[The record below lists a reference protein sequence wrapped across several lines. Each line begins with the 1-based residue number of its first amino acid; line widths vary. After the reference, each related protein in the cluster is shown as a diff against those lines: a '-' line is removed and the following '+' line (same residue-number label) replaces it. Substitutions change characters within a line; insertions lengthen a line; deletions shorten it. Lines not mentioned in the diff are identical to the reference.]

1 MARLHAE
8 TFIDAPPERVWSVL
22 ADLAGYAS
30 WNPLLV
36 EARGELREGA
46 RVRVKAASP
55 SGSGKRFG
63 FTATVVRVEPARAL
77 VWKGGVPGLL
87 HGEHSFLL
95 TPEGTGTRFV
105 QGETFTGLLSL
116 LLPAGLKG
124 KLERAYAGMNEAL
137 ARRVKE
143 G

>member
-1 MARLHAE
+1 MVRLHTE
-8 TFIDAPPERVWSVL
+8 TFIDAPPERVWRTLTEL
-22 ADLAGYAS
+22 ASYPA

-36 EARGELREGA
+36 EALGEVREGG
-46 RVRVKAASP
+46 RLRVKAASP
-55 SGSGKRFG
+55 SGSGRRFG

-77 VWKGGVPGLL
+77 VWKGGLPGVL
-87 HGEHSFLL
+87 HGEHFFHL
-95 TPEGTGTRFV
+95 TPEGEGTRFV

-116 LLPAGLKG
+116 LLPSGLTG

-137 ARRVKE
+137 ARRVKA